1 MGTVGDS
8 KVDIVCCDRDS
19 SPCCSLTSHLSLEEP
34 CMSWFPYCSLERFSV
49 VSSIQERLAER

>member
-8 KVDIVCCDRDS
+8 KVDIACCDRKS
-19 SPCCSLTSHLSLEEP
+19 STCCSLTSHLSLEES
-34 CMSWFPYCSLERFSV
+34 CVSWFLYCSLGRFSV